1 MYARFCPYHRELQH
15 YVDLAV
21 CVMKVCRQ
29 RLGVAC
35 ALTFVDR
42 AVERAAASTARVF
55 VCGVQG
61 EMGLCP
67 ICQEGYELGGY
78 GVFACSH
85 IMHLDCRMSYDAP
98 MNGVRH
104 LAAVRVALSVEL
116 GLRGLSAFVSDG
128 IGPGLRLE

>member
-21 CVMKVCRQ
+21 CVMKVCWRQ
-29 RLGVAC
+29 LGVAC

-78 GVFACSH
+78 GVLACSH
-85 IMHLDCRMSYDAP
+85 IMHLDCRMSYEAHEQGQAP
-98 MNGVRH
+98 SRCPGCPICR
-104 LAAVRVALSVEL
+104 ARFE
-116 GLRGLSAFVSDG
+116 GFVC
-128 IGPGLRLE
+128 ICE